1 MISRRPTGMTL
12 IEVLIALGV
21 LAVGITGSISS
32 VVFASRFASTASHL
46 QEASALTQSLLSAL
60 EAVPYTA
67 RGSGASGG
75 VNNLFTNS
83 SATNDNDIAD
93 SASVFATA
101 TLPVGSYDHAD
112 TELAGTPLAS
122 MVAPLPIGRTTF
134 ERYWNVAPLA
144 AGTGVTLAVIVRWK
158 EGSIWRR
165 TVVVGTRYSP

>member
-1 MISRRPTGMTL
+1 
-12 IEVLIALGV
+12 
-21 LAVGITGSISS
+21 
-32 VVFASRFASTASHL
+32 
-46 QEASALTQSLLSAL
+46 LLSAL